1 MRIIGMTLSA
11 ACVVAMSAIG
21 ATSAQA
27 DVTVGV
33 TLSTTGPS
41 SSLGIPQRN
50 SMAMWPNEIAGQAL
64 HVVLLDDASDP
75 TQANQNARKLITS
88 DNVDI
93 VIGSSSA
100 PPSLAVA
107 NVANELHVAQI
118 SLSPI
123 SMPAGT
129 DHWTFRIAQ
138 PVSLMAQSVAEHM
151 KKQGY
156 KRIGFIGFSDSYGE
170 DWLKNLQQSL
180 AGSSTQIVATE
191 RYARADTSVT
201 AQVLRIVSANPDA
214 VLVAGAGTAA
224 ALPQITLKERGYR
237 GQIYQTHGAASY
249 DTIRVAGKAMEG
261 AILPAG
267 PALVPE
273 QLPASALSK
282 APGMRY
288 VEWYEGRYGK
298 NSRTQFGPSAY
309 DALLVLQRIV
319 PTALKQAAPGTPEFR
334 AALRDA
340 LESEKEIVACH
351 GVFNFTAS
359 DHFGVDKRA
368 RVLLRVVD
376 GQWKLVEY

>member
-1 MRIIGMTLSA
+1 MKKIQNALLQ
-11 ACVVAMSAIG
+11 ACAWSIVAMSSTA
-21 ATSAQA
+21 ANA

-50 SMAMWPNEIAGQAL
+50 SMALWPKEIAGQPL
-64 HVVLLDDASDP
+64 HVVLLDDASDS

-88 DNVDI
+88 DNADI
-93 VIGSSSA
+93 LIGSSSA

-107 NVANELHVAQI
+107 NVANELHVPQI

-123 SMPAGT
+123 NMPAGT

-138 PVSLMAQSVAEHM
+138 PVSLMAQGIADDI
-151 KKQGY
+151 KKRGF
-156 KRIGFIGFSDSYGE
+156 KRVGFLGFSDSYGE
-170 DWLKNLQQSL
+170 DWLKNIQQAL
-180 AGSSTQIVATE
+180 AGSNAQIVVTE

-201 AQVLRIVSANPDA
+201 AQVLRITAANPDA

-224 ALPQITLKERGYR
+224 ALPQIAFAQRGYH

-261 AILPAG
+261 VILPAG

-273 QLPASALSK
+273 QLPATAQVK
-282 APGMRY
+282 APGLQY
-288 VEWYEGRYGK
+288 VQWYEGRYGK

-309 DALLVLQRIV
+309 DAVLVLQRIV
-319 PTALKQAAPGTPEFR
+319 PVALKKAAPGTPAFR
-334 AALRDA
+334 EALRDA
-340 LESEKEIVACH
+340 LESQKDIVASH
-351 GVFNFTAS
+351 GVFNFTAT

-368 RVLLRVVD
+368 RAMLQVVN
-376 GQWKLVEY
+376 GEWKLVDY